1 MDQPANRSRP
11 PGWAAAAAS
20 ALRPFL
26 RADLLPSLRF
36 RSQRLDAA
44 LPRRAVWFVGHA
56 RSLSLCPWP
65 PIMRLPIYNRRRGRG
80 GLGVGAGAVVV
91 RFRAGGRSESETA
104 RCCARLGGY
113 GRGRVRLV
121 VGVSVSVWAAWHRLA
136 GVRGAALAMRHWR
149 RCQAGLGWG
158 GVGWG
163 RQLRREAGAKPSEQ
177 RRRAALLPVNPVA
190 WPVSSS
196 LPSGS
201 FCEGC
206 RRK

>member
-1 MDQPANRSRP
+1 MP
-11 PGWAAAAAS
+11 PCRAA
-20 ALRPFL
+20 PFG
-26 RADLLPSLRF
+26 S
-36 RSQRLDAA
+36 
-44 LPRRAVWFVGHA
+44 WGTHG
-56 RSLSLCPWP
+56 LSLCPWP

-158 GVGWG
+158 GVGSSVATG
-163 RQLRREAGAKPSEQ
+163 SGGQAKRATAPCCAAAGKSCGLAC
-177 RRRAALLPVNPVA
+177 V
-190 WPVSSS
+190 
-196 LPSGS
+196 
-201 FCEGC
+201 FFFTF
-206 RRK
+206 RKFL